1 MKTIQTILTAS
12 AVILA
17 LGVNSVNAAEG
28 NKKEGMKTEMNHDG
42 KHEDCMMMKDG
53 KMMVMKGGKWMAME
67 KEMTCKNGE
76 KVMTDGTVM
85 KKDGKK
91 MMLKEGEGIDMD
103 GKMMDAKKM
112 NEMMMKHD
120 KMK

>member
-1 MKTIQTILTAS
+1 MKTLQSILAS
-12 AVILA
+12 TAVILT
-17 LGVNSVNAAEG
+17 LGVSAVNAQEG
-28 NKKEGMKTEMNHDG
+28 TKKESMNHDMKHG
-42 KHEDCMMMKDG
+42 MKHEDCMMMKDG
-53 KMMVMKGGKWMAME
+53 KMMVMKGGNWVAME

-91 MMLKEGEGIDMD
+91 MMLKEGEGIDME

-112 NEMMMKHD
+112 NEMMMKQG
-120 KMK
+120 KM

>member
-1 MKTIQTILTAS
+1 MKTIQTILTSS
-12 AVILA
+12 ALVLA
-17 LGVNSVNAAEG
+17 LGLNIVNAQETST
-28 NKKEGMKTEMNHDG
+28 KKEGAKNEMKHDM
-42 KHEDCMMMKDG
+42 KHEGCMVMKDG
-53 KMMVMKGGKWMAME
+53 KMMVMKGSNWMPME

-112 NEMMMKHD
+112 NEMMMK
-120 KMK
+120 K